1 MYERVL
7 LPTDGSP
14 CSEQAL
20 REGLELVRACNAS
33 ATVLFVV
40 ENPLLT
46 MPMLPEGIP
55 YEAELYEDLRKAAG
69 EILERAKKIAAEIG
83 VDDVETVMKDGQPA
97 ATIAEMAGE
106 FDLVIMGTHGRGG
119 LEKLILGSVTD
130 AVLHRTDTPVLVIHC
145 KRSHG

>member
-1 MYERVL
+1 MYKKVL

-20 REGLELVRACNAS
+20 REGLELVRACAAK
-33 ATVLFVV
+33 ATILYVV

-46 MPMLPEGIP
+46 LPMLPEGIP
-55 YEAELYEDLRKAAG
+55 YEAELYEDLRKAAN
-69 EILERAKKIAAEIG
+69 EVLTAARKIAEDLS
-83 VDDVETVMKDGQPA
+83 VEVETVMKEGQPVP
-97 ATIAEMAGE
+97 TIASYAKD

-130 AVLHRTDTPVLVIHC
+130 GVLHRTDRPVLVIHC
-145 KRSHG
+145 KQPRG